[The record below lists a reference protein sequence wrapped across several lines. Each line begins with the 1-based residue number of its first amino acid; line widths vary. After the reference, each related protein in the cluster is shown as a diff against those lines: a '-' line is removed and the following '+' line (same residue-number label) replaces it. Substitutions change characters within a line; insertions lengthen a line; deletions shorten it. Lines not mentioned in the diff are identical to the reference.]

1 MNRTEKKIDFA
12 HLPNKVKSNW
22 VASVLLLLLH
32 VVYWMVNTRQL
43 HFNGKLCTI
52 NQQFGY
58 NAFATAKANNKWNF
72 SIRWQTMS
80 ENGFGVCVCMV
91 LASTLMKNT
100 CDGISLRSI
109 FRLSIDALQHFSLS
123 SLQTQHFSNDAFH
136 VFDCKNVVGGGRW
149 IVNGKTDELSK
160 NNWPLYRNFILLRI
174 GNNHPFDVEEIAG
187 WISENWKW
195 RSRSYSVAF
204 VNWKLAKRKNLKLL
218 CRYEKH
224 ARILW
229 VDWTTG
235 SLIRLKQFAHEMNDG
250 KKLRPP
256 KQSN

>member
-1 MNRTEKKIDFA
+1 MANFVQST
-12 HLPNKVKSNW
+12 NS
-22 VASVLLLLLH
+22 SGTTLLQ
-32 VVYWMVNTRQL
+32 RQRQ
-43 HFNGKLCTI
+43 TI
-52 NQQFGY
+52 NEIFRSGGKQW
-58 NAFATAKANNKWNF
+58 AK
-72 SIRWQTMS
+72 MVL
-80 ENGFGVCVCMV
+80 VCVCMV

-109 FRLSIDALQHFSLS
+109 FRLSIVALQHFSLS

-195 RSRSYSVAF
+195 RSR
-204 VNWKLAKRKNLKLL
+204 KRNRDLWNRATVLL
-218 CRYEKH
+218 
-224 ARILW
+224 L
-229 VDWTTG
+229 
-235 SLIRLKQFAHEMNDG
+235 
-250 KKLRPP
+250 
-256 KQSN
+256 

>member
-22 VASVLLLLLH
+22 VASVLLLLVH

-100 CDGISLRSI
+100 CDGIRCGRFSGYLSMLYSTFRCRHYKRNTFPMTLFMSSTARTSLVVADELWMGKPTSCRKTIDLCTEISFCWGLAIIIRSMLRKLQDE
-109 FRLSIDALQHFSLS
+109 FRKIENDALGRGIGTFETE
-123 SLQTQHFSNDAFH
+123 LQCCF
-136 VFDCKNVVGGGRW
+136 CKL
-149 IVNGKTDELSK
+149 K
-160 NNWPLYRNFILLRI
+160 I
-174 GNNHPFDVEEIAG
+174 GEAQKFEITLQI
-187 WISENWKW
+187 WET
-195 RSRSYSVAF
+195 
-204 VNWKLAKRKNLKLL
+204 
-218 CRYEKH
+218 C
-224 ARILW
+224 
-229 VDWTTG
+229 
-235 SLIRLKQFAHEMNDG
+235 
-250 KKLRPP
+250 
-256 KQSN
+256 